1 MQLLL
6 NYISYIFDFKVHI
19 IMTSCNL
26 IIEYFR
32 KIEDLT
38 KFDRAKLKKDR
49 KIVIYRYT
57 NNVILPSKSHH
68 DES

>member
-19 IMTSCNL
+19 IMTSF
-26 IIEYFR
+26 FR
-32 KIEDLT
+32 KIDTLT

>member
-1 MQLLL
+1 MHLLL

-19 IMTSCNL
+19 IMTSF
-26 IIEYFR
+26 FR

-38 KFDRAKLKKDR
+38 NLDRAKLKKDR

>member
-1 MQLLL
+1 MHLLL
-6 NYISYIFDFKVHI
+6 NYISYIFDFKVHV
-19 IMTSCNL
+19 IMTSF
-26 IIEYFR
+26 FR

-49 KIVIYRYT
+49 KIVINCYT

>member
-1 MQLLL
+1 MHLLL

-19 IMTSCNL
+19 IMTSF
-26 IIEYFR
+26 FR

-38 KFDRAKLKKDR
+38 KFDRAKLKKNR

>member
-1 MQLLL
+1 MHLLL
-6 NYISYIFDFKVHI
+6 NYISYIFDFKVHV
-19 IMTSCNL
+19 IMTSF
-26 IIEYFR
+26 FR

-38 KFDRAKLKKDR
+38 KFDRSKLKKDH

-57 NNVILPSKSHH
+57 NNVILPSKAHH

>member
-1 MQLLL
+1 MHLLL

-19 IMTSCNL
+19 IMTSF
-26 IIEYFR
+26 FR

-49 KIVIYRYT
+49 KIVIYCYT
-57 NNVILPSKSHH
+57 NKVILPSKAHH

>member
-1 MQLLL
+1 
-6 NYISYIFDFKVHI
+6 
-19 IMTSCNL
+19 MTSF
-26 IIEYFR
+26 FR

-38 KFDRAKLKKDR
+38 KFDKAKLKKSR

-57 NNVILPSKSHH
+57 NNVILPSKAHH

>member
-1 MQLLL
+1 MHLLL

-19 IMTSCNL
+19 IMTSF
-26 IIEYFR
+26 FR

-49 KIVIYRYT
+49 KIVIYSYT

>member
-1 MQLLL
+1 MHLLL

-19 IMTSCNL
+19 IMTSF
-26 IIEYFR
+26 FR

-38 KFDRAKLKKDR
+38 KFDRAKLKKYR
-49 KIVIYRYT
+49 KIVIYCYT
-57 NNVILPSKSHH
+57 NNVILPSKAHH

>member
-19 IMTSCNL
+19 IMTSF
-26 IIEYFR
+26 FR

-38 KFDRAKLKKDR
+38 NFDRAKLKKDR